1 MQTSD
6 AGELIYCTGCDHPIR
21 QGQPRLSDVPENI
34 PEGVGLQA
42 FRHFHLNCLQCP
54 ANATCYQR
62 YAARQTPFVAQSST
76 SCAGCDDPIPVG
88 ESVLRDTFWV
98 WAMPENEEEN
108 SETAGSFVGF
118 GQSFKNAGRPLA
130 FEDLS
135 FRLRNKFFSA
145 GLGNGRGI
153 RTPSQ
158 AQEFYMNSV
167 PRSVRS
173 MGPRAIRDYLRG
185 KDASH
190 IESVANAP
198 GKAKISGNVVWENH
212 GRNVR
217 RGAANM
223 NFKDKMFA
231 RGLNRMNA
239 IKGVGKT
246 ALGNA
251 GRASMMAALVE
262 IPVSAAEGAIR
273 VVKGKKS
280 REEASKDAALNTAKA
295 GVAAG
300 VTAAGFTVI
309 AAFGAS
315 SAIGVVTPILVPLG
329 IGMYGID
336 AYRRIR
342 EAAKDDEP
350 LQRMALYFHASCPEC
365 GDGASCFESFATE
378 VSEYSQ

>member
-1 MQTSD
+1 MS
-6 AGELIYCTGCDHPIR
+6 
-21 QGQPRLSDVPENI
+21 S
-34 PEGVGLQA
+34 GL
-42 FRHFHLNCLQCP
+42 
-54 ANATCYQR
+54 
-62 YAARQTPFVAQSST
+62 
-76 SCAGCDDPIPVG
+76 
-88 ESVLRDTFWV
+88 
-98 WAMPENEEEN
+98 
-108 SETAGSFVGF
+108 
-118 GQSFKNAGRPLA
+118 GQSFKNAGRPLT
-130 FEDLS
+130 FKNLP
-135 FRLRNKFFSA
+135 FRLRHKFYSA

-153 RTPSQ
+153 RTYSE

-173 MGPRAIRDYLRG
+173 MGPRGIRDYLRG

-190 IESVANAP
+190 IESVANSP
-198 GKAKISGNVVWENH
+198 GKAKIPGNVVWENH

-217 RGAANM
+217 RGAANI

-231 RGLNRMNA
+231 RSLNGMNA

-273 VVKGKKS
+273 VMKGKKS

-315 SAIGVVTPILVPLG
+315 SAIGVLTPMLVPLG

-365 GDGASCFESFATE
+365 GDGASCFESFAAE
-378 VSEYSQ
+378 VSEYGQDPGGSDSINEPGGSLPIRPRRPAPPSAPSPSAFGAASAAAVA